1 MIFTKLKDNMYS
13 EKDFKGCYFNP
24 IKKDLASEEKLSTMF
39 DILGEV
45 AQPEAVVNSLVS
57 IFDPSSPY
65 VRDIQDHIERKK
77 SAAFDFGVSDIDGI
91 VAFSNKSY
99 AEAANWFLRT
109 FVRSMDWAIIQANT
123 ETFWEYQL
131 RLMTPISY
139 GEEGA
144 AIRDKDVM
152 SAIQVKS
159 KLAEDLSLI
168 SDRIQRH
175 TRIFYGGDEQI
186 IKAAS
191 KSISSEQIANVLKN
205 R

>member
-1 MIFTKLKDNMYS
+1 MYT
-13 EKDFKGCYFNP
+13 EKDFKDCLFNP
-24 IKKDLASEEKLSTMF
+24 IKKDLSSEEKLSRMF
-39 DILGEV
+39 EILKEV
-45 AQPEAVVNSLVS
+45 SQPEAVVNTLIA
-57 IFDPSSPY
+57 IFDPGSPY
-65 VRDIQDHIERKK
+65 VRDIQDHIERKR
-77 SAAFDFGVSDIDGI
+77 SAAVDFGVFDIEGI
-91 VAFSNKSY
+91 VAFSDKAY
-99 AEAANWFLRT
+99 AEASNWFLRT

-139 GEEGA
+139 GEVGA
-144 AIRDKDVM
+144 SIRDKDVM

-168 SDRIQRH
+168 SERIQRH

-186 IKAAS
+186 VKAAS
-191 KSISSEQIANVLKN
+191 KSLSSEQIASVLKN